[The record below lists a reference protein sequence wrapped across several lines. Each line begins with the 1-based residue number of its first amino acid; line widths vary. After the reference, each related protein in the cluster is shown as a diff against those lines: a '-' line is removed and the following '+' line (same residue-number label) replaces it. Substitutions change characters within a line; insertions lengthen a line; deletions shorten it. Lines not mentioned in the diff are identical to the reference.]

1 MSIREQSSLSWT
13 EILMKDHEM
22 TERVFAAT
30 EKAFAEPADPTP
42 GFVANL
48 REYLVAYVDRCHNQK
63 EERALFPLLA
73 RRGIPSE
80 GGPVAVMLAEHAQA
94 RELVDRIDAAARGYV
109 DGDRGRL
116 GELKAAFAAYAAL
129 NKPHYWKENDILYP
143 LANRV
148 LSPEDGAELVDEIEE
163 IEQELGPS
171 TRERYWKLAEE
182 IVSLV
187 ELKDLSWG
195 LAPEVLAA
203 ILNTLPIEL
212 SFVDHEDRVRY
223 FSHERGEKIF
233 SRSRGAIGT
242 EVHNCHPQKSVHMVE
257 QILSD
262 FKAGR
267 RTVAEFWFDMGP
279 RKIHIRYW
287 AVRDDAGKYLGCL
300 ETVQD
305 VTAIQKLTGQKRLLD
320 PPVQAA

>member
-1 MSIREQSSLSWT
+1 MHLHEKDLTWT

-22 TERVFAAT
+22 TERVFAAV
-30 EKAFAEPADPTP
+30 EKAFAEEAPPTP
-42 GFVANL
+42 GLVANL
-48 REYLVAYVDRCHNQK
+48 REYLVTYVDGCHNKK

-73 RRGIPSE
+73 QRGIPSE
-80 GGPVAVMLAEHAQA
+80 GGPVAVMLAEHGQA
-94 RELVDRIDAAARGYV
+94 SELIRRIDAAAKGYV
-109 DGDRGRL
+109 AGEAGQL
-116 GELKAAFAAYAAL
+116 PELKAAFGAYAEL
-129 NKPHYWKENDILYP
+129 NKAHYWKDNDILYP

-171 TRERYWKLAEE
+171 TRARYWKLAEE

-195 LAPEVLAA
+195 LKPEVLAA

-233 SRSRGAIGT
+233 SRSRGAIGN
-242 EVHNCHPQKSVHMVE
+242 EVRNCHPQKSLHLVE
-257 QILSD
+257 QILAD
-262 FKAGR
+262 FKAGTR
-267 RTVAEFWFDMGP
+267 KVAEFWIDMGP
-279 RKIHIRYW
+279 RKVHIRYW
-287 AVRDDAGKYLGCL
+287 PVRDDAGRYLGCL

-305 VTAIQKLTGQKRLLD
+305 VTEIQKLKGSKRLLD
-320 PPVQAA
+320 SAA

>member
-1 MSIREQSSLSWT
+1 MLMDKPSLTWT

-22 TERVFAAT
+22 TERVFAAA
-30 EKAFAEPADPTP
+30 EKAFAEAADPSP
-42 GFVANL
+42 GLVANL
-48 REYLVAYVDRCHNQK
+48 REYLVTYVDRCHNQK

-73 RRGIPSE
+73 QRGIPSE
-80 GGPVAVMLAEHAQA
+80 GGPVAVMLAEHGQA
-94 RELVDRIDAAARGYV
+94 RELVDRIDVAAKAFLG
-109 DGDRGRL
+109 GDRARL
-116 GELKAAFAAYAAL
+116 GELKEVFAAYAAL

-148 LSPEDGAELVDEIEE
+148 LTEEDAAQLVDEIDE
-163 IEQELGPS
+163 IEQELGPGA
-171 TRERYWKLAEE
+171 RERYWKLAEE

-187 ELKDLSWG
+187 ELKDLSWA
-195 LAPEVLAA
+195 LKPDVLAG

-233 SRSRGAIGT
+233 ARTRGAIGT
-242 EVHNCHPQKSVHMVE
+242 EVQNCHPQKSLHMVE
-257 QILSD
+257 EILSD
-262 FKAGR
+262 FRAGR
-267 RTVAEFWFDMGP
+267 RKVAEFWIDMGP

-305 VTAIQKLTGQKRLLD
+305 VTAIQKLQGQKRLLD
-320 PPVQAA
+320 AVAA

>member
-1 MSIREQSSLSWT
+1 MLSDTPSLTWT

-22 TERVFAAT
+22 TERVFAAA
-30 EKAFAEPADPTP
+30 EKAFAEPGDPSP
-42 GFVANL
+42 GLVANL
-48 REYLVAYVDRCHNQK
+48 REYLVTYVDRCHNQK

-73 RRGIPSE
+73 QRGIPRE
-80 GGPVAVMLAEHAQA
+80 GGPVAVMLAEHGQA
-94 RELVDRIDAAARGYV
+94 RTLVDRVDVAAKAFLA
-109 DGDRGRL
+109 GDRPRL
-116 GELKAAFAAYAAL
+116 GELKEAFAAYAAL

-148 LSPEDGAELVDEIEE
+148 LSEGDAAQLVDEIDE
-163 IEQELGPS
+163 IEQELGPGA
-171 TRERYWKLAEE
+171 RERYWKLAEE

-195 LAPEVLAA
+195 LKPEVLAG
-203 ILNTLPIEL
+203 ILNILPIEL

-233 SRSRGAIGT
+233 ARTRGAIGT
-242 EVHNCHPQKSVHMVE
+242 EVQNCHPQKSLHMVE
-257 QILSD
+257 EILSD
-262 FKAGR
+262 FRAGR
-267 RTVAEFWFDMGP
+267 RKVAEFWIDMGP

-305 VTAIQKLTGQKRLLD
+305 VTGIQKLQGQKRLLD
-320 PPVQAA
+320 SIAA

>member
-1 MSIREQSSLSWT
+1 MLSDKPSLTWT

-22 TERVFAAT
+22 TERVFAAA
-30 EKAFAEPADPTP
+30 EKAFAEAADPSP
-42 GFVANL
+42 GLVANL
-48 REYLVAYVDRCHNQK
+48 REYLVTYVDRCHNQK

-73 RRGIPSE
+73 QRGIPSE
-80 GGPVAVMLAEHAQA
+80 GGPVAVMLAEHGQA
-94 RELVDRIDAAARGYV
+94 RELVDRIDVAAKAYLA
-109 DGDRGRL
+109 GDRARL
-116 GELKAAFAAYAAL
+116 GELKEVFAAYAAL

-148 LSPEDGAELVDEIEE
+148 LSEEDAAQLVDEIDE
-163 IEQELGPS
+163 IEQELGPGA
-171 TRERYWKLAEE
+171 RERYWKLAEE

-187 ELKDLSWG
+187 ELKDLSWA
-195 LAPEVLAA
+195 LKPDVLAG

-233 SRSRGAIGT
+233 ARTRGAIGT
-242 EVHNCHPQKSVHMVE
+242 EVQNCHPQKSLHMVE
-257 QILSD
+257 EILSD
-262 FKAGR
+262 FRAGR
-267 RTVAEFWFDMGP
+267 RKVAEFWIDMGP

-305 VTAIQKLTGQKRLLD
+305 VTAIQKLQGQKRLLD
-320 PPVQAA
+320 AVAA

>member
-1 MSIREQSSLSWT
+1 MSIRERPSPTWT
-13 EILMKDHEM
+13 EILMKDHEL
-22 TERVFAAT
+22 TERVFAAI

-42 GFVANL
+42 GLVANL
-48 REYLVAYVDRCHNQK
+48 REYLVSYVDRCHNQK

-116 GELKAAFAAYAAL
+116 AELKAAFAAYAAL

-203 ILNTLPIEL
+203 MLNTLPLEL

-233 SRSRGAIGT
+233 ARSRGAIGT
-242 EVHNCHPQKSVHMVE
+242 EVHNCHPQKSLHMVE

-305 VTAIQKLTGQKRLLD
+305 VTGIQGLRGQKRLLD
-320 PPVQAA
+320 DAA

>member
-1 MSIREQSSLSWT
+1 
-13 EILMKDHEM
+13 
-22 TERVFAAT
+22 
-30 EKAFAEPADPTP
+30 
-42 GFVANL
+42 
-48 REYLVAYVDRCHNQK
+48 
-63 EERALFPLLA
+63 
-73 RRGIPSE
+73 
-80 GGPVAVMLAEHAQA
+80 MLGEHRQA
-94 RELVDRIDAAARGYV
+94 RELVDRIDAAAKAYV
-109 DGDRGRL
+109 GGDRAALPG
-116 GELKAAFAAYAAL
+116 LKEAFAAYAAL

-148 LSPEDGAELVDEIEE
+148 LSAEDAAELLDEIEE
-163 IEQELGPS
+163 IEQELGPG
-171 TRERYWKLAEE
+171 TRARYWRLAEE

-195 LAPEVLAA
+195 LKPEVLAA

-233 SRSRGAIGT
+233 ARSRGAIGT
-242 EVHNCHPQKSVHMVE
+242 EVQNCHPQKSLHMVE

-262 FKAGR
+262 FRAGR
-267 RTVAEFWFDMGP
+267 RQVAEFWFDMGP

-287 AVRDDAGKYLGCL
+287 AVRDDAGAYLGCL

-305 VTAIQKLTGQKRLLD
+305 VTAIQKLVGQKRLLD
-320 PPVQAA
+320 AVAA